1 MNNKRKK
8 DQTPIAG
15 GMEVYVI
22 QTGDPKK
29 DRANIDFALREF
41 KKKIKK
47 SGIMNELRQ
56 RESYMS
62 PSQYKR
68 YRKNEAIKRKKRD
81 EKKQEW
87 TNNQSE

>member
-1 MNNKRKK
+1 MDKRKK
-8 DQTPIAG
+8 EQPIAG
-15 GMEVYVI
+15 GLEVFI
-22 QTGDPKK
+22 TQTGDYKK
-29 DRANIDFALREF
+29 DKANVDAALREF

-56 RESYMS
+56 REAYMS
-62 PSQYKR
+62 PSKYKR
-68 YRKNEAIKRKKRD
+68 YRKNEAIKRRKRD